1 MPDTSGV
8 MIERIYLNV
17 RLITISIG
25 AAAIH
30 APNIRGNPPASPAV
44 MIGPMKEK
52 LVPWIQSNFA
62 PTGPIRRHCMNVET
76 PDAKSAIETRKP
88 VVSRSSFKAPAN
100 LNDEIWRCELESV
113 PVTREELVP
122 LDALI
127 QGLPLAPPKEPEPV
141 DDDLLVCD
149 ETTEIFDV
157 SVANYKDRSVKKLT
171 APLRAEQREELQKQ
185 FLQLYLKAKDRAPL
199 RN

>member
-88 VVSRSSFKAPAN
+88 VVSRSSFKAPAIIN
-100 LNDEIWRCELESV
+100 GGVMIATKIASKCCK
-113 PVTREELVP
+113 
-122 LDALI
+122 A
-127 QGLPLAPPKEPEPV
+127 
-141 DDDLLVCD
+141 
-149 ETTEIFDV
+149 
-157 SVANYKDRSVKKLT
+157 ANRASLKGGRSSI
-171 APLRAEQREELQKQ
+171 P
-185 FLQLYLKAKDRAPL
+185 
-199 RN
+199 